1 MLVLT
6 RKNDFSDFLNC
17 IYILLLQNNFGDI
30 KGTMNVLSFNEN
42 LLERLLLLLQN
53 NFGNDSNI
61 SKKTR
66 NCLKLKTN
74 FILVE
79 QKLPPLCSCSF
90 DNDDNTSK
98 WIILCAKKQLSDD
111 ENCKEYFADIL
122 RQMMSKVILIV

>member
-1 MLVLT
+1 MYV
-6 RKNDFSDFLNC
+6 
-17 IYILLLQNNFGDI
+17 LLLQNNFGDI